1 MGSLRKYLK
10 TQKGTELTTKDDGRS
25 CAHGAEEG
33 RILRGVGLRGG
44 RHGQV
49 VGLRVSDRRTHSSCA
64 PDIKSYDCHEA
75 LEIKPVSSYLPVIN
89 NQSSIQTRFN
99 SVSYPPLLG
108 KLQVFVRHSRADRL
122 SSRVFSDG
130 NVTQIYIR
138 DVYNNKSPV
147 FIFRGILL

>member
-1 MGSLRKYLK
+1 MGSLREYIK
-10 TQKGTELTTKDDGRS
+10 TQKGTELTTKDDGGS

-49 VGLRVSDRRTHSSCA
+49 VGLRVSDRRRHSSCA

-89 NQSSIQTRFN
+89 NRCSIQTRFN

-122 SSRVFSDG
+122 SSRL
-130 NVTQIYIR
+130 
-138 DVYNNKSPV
+138 
-147 FIFRGILL
+147 FRWKRYANLYSRRI